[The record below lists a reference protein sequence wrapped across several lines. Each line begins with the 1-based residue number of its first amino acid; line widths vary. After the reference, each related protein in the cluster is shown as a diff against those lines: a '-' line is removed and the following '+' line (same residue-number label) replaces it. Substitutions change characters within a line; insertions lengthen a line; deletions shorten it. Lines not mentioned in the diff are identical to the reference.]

1 MTEKLLHSYSPM
13 KIIFLGFCLIIFIGT
28 VLLSLPVSLKEGKEI
43 SVLTSFF
50 TATSATCVTGLIRV
64 DTYSHWSWF
73 GQFVIISLIQ
83 IGGIGFMTLCIYILT
98 LAKKKIGIISRSI
111 MQNSI
116 SSPQVGGIV
125 KITKFIIW
133 GTFIIEAIGAF
144 LLSLV
149 FCPRFGFLK
158 GIWFS
163 IFHSISAFCNAG
175 FDLMG
180 TIEPLNSLISY
191 QDSWYVNLIIMSLI
205 VIGGLGFLVWR
216 DIVDSHFNFKKM
228 RLHTKLV
235 ITVTL
240 ILIFGGTFVIYLCEQ
255 GNATVLESMFQSV
268 TARTAGFNS
277 IDLSK
282 IRESTQMILV
292 ILMFIGGSSGST
304 AGGIKTTTIAVLLVN
319 IFNLF
324 KQRKAVEVFHRRI
337 GDEII
342 RTASCV
348 LMAYLVFTVT
358 VGLIIC
364 QIDNVPFVSA
374 LFESVSAMATVG
386 LTVGITT
393 QLSAF
398 SQILLAILMIIGRVG
413 SVTFLL
419 AFASNRTLPIAKAP
433 AEKIQIG

>member
-180 TIEPLNSLISY
+180 TIEPFNSLISY
-191 QDSWYVNLIIMSLI
+191 QNSWYVNLIIMSLI

-255 GNATVLESMFQSV
+255 GNTTVLESMFQSV

-364 QIDNVPFVSA
+364 QTDNVPFVSA

>member
-1 MTEKLLHSYSPM
+1 M

-73 GQFVIISLIQ
+73 GQFVIIALIQ

-125 KITKFIIW
+125 KITKFIIG

-180 TIEPLNSLISY
+180 TIEPFNSLISY

-228 RLHTKLV
+228 HLHTKLV

-255 GNATVLESMFQSV
+255 GNTTVLESMFQSV

>member
-1 MTEKLLHSYSPM
+1 M

-28 VLLSLPVSLKEGKEI
+28 VLLSLPISLKDGKEI
-43 SVLTSFF
+43 SIMTSFF

-73 GQFVIISLIQ
+73 GQFVIIALIQ

-116 SSPQVGGIV
+116 SSPHVGGIV
-125 KITKFIIW
+125 KITKFIIL
-133 GTFIIEAIGAF
+133 GTFIIESIGAF

-180 TIEPLNSLISY
+180 TIEPFNSLVSY

-205 VIGGLGFLVWR
+205 VLGGLGFLVWR
-216 DIVDSHFNFKKM
+216 DIVNSRFNFKKM

-240 ILIFGGTFVIYLCEQ
+240 ILIFGGTVVIYLCEQ
-255 GNATVLESMFQSV
+255 GNATILESMFQSV

-337 GDEII
+337 EDEII
-342 RTASCV
+342 RTASCI
-348 LMAYLVFTVT
+348 LMAYLVLTLV
-358 VGLIIC
+358 VALVIC

-393 QLSAF
+393 QLSVF

>member
-1 MTEKLLHSYSPM
+1 M

-125 KITKFIIW
+125 KITKFIIG

-180 TIEPLNSLISY
+180 TIEPFNSLISY

-216 DIVDSHFNFKKM
+216 DIVDSHFNFKK
-228 RLHTKLV
+228 
-235 ITVTL
+235 
-240 ILIFGGTFVIYLCEQ
+240 
-255 GNATVLESMFQSV
+255 NAL
-268 TARTAGFNS
+268 
-277 IDLSK
+277 
-282 IRESTQMILV
+282 
-292 ILMFIGGSSGST
+292 
-304 AGGIKTTTIAVLLVN
+304 
-319 IFNLF
+319 
-324 KQRKAVEVFHRRI
+324 
-337 GDEII
+337 
-342 RTASCV
+342 
-348 LMAYLVFTVT
+348 AY
-358 VGLIIC
+358 
-364 QIDNVPFVSA
+364 
-374 LFESVSAMATVG
+374 
-386 LTVGITT
+386 
-393 QLSAF
+393 
-398 SQILLAILMIIGRVG
+398 
-413 SVTFLL
+413 
-419 AFASNRTLPIAKAP
+419 
-433 AEKIQIG
+433 